1 MALGWG
7 ANLPK
12 LFKDPAPTERVDPT
26 YGSYNPQGGPAEGY
40 DAQGD
45 KLVPS
50 ARETGDYSKYQKNN
64 GKWGYGSE
72 SPGYSYSQNQYQPAV
87 DAAAA
92 QRSTQDT
99 SFNDFLGLRTRE
111 YRLDQ
116 AARNAGMNRDRANTA
131 TQGLASDSQ
140 GAHLRSQFDLANR
153 SDDLKLRATG
163 IDRTQAANDLN
174 AITGQRG
181 VASEV
186 LANQLAGYALNDKT
200 NRRKI
205 DSKAVAG
212 GTWLTPGPRED
223 LREAREGLGIQ
234 QEGANIG
241 YRGKILDL
249 DSRQKEVEGR
259 QQKLDMVADE
269 VGISRD
275 KSREALDFG
284 LKQLGYDRWINSN
297 QLLDK
302 IDSASVAER
311 AALQKIMGDAVA
323 QYQVIHGGAMGDEYK
338 AMLETQLAGPG

>member
-1 MALGWG
+1 MPIAENPGGLAQGVVTWLHR
-7 ANLPK
+7 NDHLPSTGGPK
-12 LFKDPAPTERVDPT
+12 APRTRPRARL
-26 YGSYNPQGGPAEGY
+26 PQGGFSP
-40 DAQGD
+40 DAPTD
-45 KLVPS
+45 W
-50 ARETGDYSKYQKNN
+50 SKYYKDQK
-64 GKWGYGSE
+64 KTLGYGSE
-72 SPGYSYSQNQYQPAV
+72 NPGYSYSQDQYQPAM

-92 QRSTQDT
+92 ERSTKDT
-99 SFNDFLGLRTRE
+99 SFNDWLGIHTRE

-116 AARNAGMNRDRANTA
+116 SARNAGIGRDRANTA
-131 TQGLASDSQ
+131 TKGLASDSE
-140 GAHLRSQFDLANR
+140 GAHLRSQYDLANR
-153 SDDLKLRATG
+153 SDDLKLKATG

-186 LANQLAGYALNDKT
+186 LANQLASYALNDKT
-200 NRRKI
+200 TRRKI
-205 DSKAVAG
+205 DSKAVAAG
-212 GTWLTPGPRED
+212 SWLTPGPRED

-234 QEGANIG
+234 TEGANIG

-249 DSRQKEVEGR
+249 DSRQKEAEGR
-259 QQKLDMVADE
+259 QAKLDMVADE

-311 AALQKIMGDAVA
+311 AALQKVMGDAVA
-323 QYQVIHGGAMGDEYK
+323 QYQVIYGGVMGDEYK
-338 AMLETQLAGPG
+338 ATLETQLAGPG